1 MKSEIPGEYIFQE
14 TSFVKNFTQT
24 RSPMRGRENLQV
36 ESQVSPG
43 SMTNRGTKKEKKGKR
58 TRKITSETTLKKPQV
73 DVPQAD
79 RDGGP

>member
-1 MKSEIPGEYIFQE
+1 
-14 TSFVKNFTQT
+14 
-24 RSPMRGRENLQV
+24 MRGRENLQV